1 LPWGTPK
8 SYKTSIFSSQ
18 WATNGLSAQLRWPC
32 GTIVGLPPEED
43 FEEDDDDN
51 EDEQEP
57 EPKPKAK
64 AKAKAAGKA
73 KAAKA
78 KAKAKA
84 KASGKAKAKGK
95 SKGEADGAGDVSGS
109 DGGSKRLAEDV
120 EGEKPEKTEKATFA
134 KRYKP
139 GRNPEKWLQSRAV
152 WMNFLFDKLKSH
164 VTMEEFGSE
173 KTFHEKLILLTLSSF
188 LVCMY
193 DLTSLIPIS
202 QSTPYRRNGGSI
214 AGKP

>member
-1 LPWGTPK
+1 M
-8 SYKTSIFSSQ
+8 
-18 WATNGLSAQLRWPC
+18 
-32 GTIVGLPPEED
+32 
-43 FEEDDDDN
+43 
-51 EDEQEP
+51 
-57 EPKPKAK
+57 
-64 AKAKAAGKA
+64 
-73 KAAKA
+73 
-78 KAKAKA
+78 
-84 KASGKAKAKGK
+84 
-95 SKGEADGAGDVSGS
+95 
-109 DGGSKRLAEDV
+109 AEDV